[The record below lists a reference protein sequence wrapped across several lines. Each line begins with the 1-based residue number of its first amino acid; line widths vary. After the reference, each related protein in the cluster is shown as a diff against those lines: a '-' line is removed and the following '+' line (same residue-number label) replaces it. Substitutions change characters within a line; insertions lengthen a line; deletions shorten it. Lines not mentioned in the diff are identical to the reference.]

1 MRRRPPPPDTSGLGR
16 NTLLASA
23 GRTPRAD
30 AAYVNPPVA
39 RASTILFPTMAALDA
54 AIAAPDSGLY
64 YGRRGTPGIWA
75 LEDAL
80 TALEPGAAGARLYP
94 SGVAAISTA
103 LLAVLEAGDELL
115 ITDNAY
121 EPTRLFAE
129 QTLKGFGI
137 TPRYFDPRTPDI
149 STYFTSKTR
158 AILLET
164 PGSLTF
170 ELHDLPAITTAARA
184 AGITTIL
191 DNTWATPLRLQPLAL
206 GIDIAMQ
213 ALTKY
218 VGGHSDLMMGAL
230 TATPA
235 LWPRLN
241 RMHHRLG
248 MSVSPDDAALALRG
262 LRTLA
267 LRLDR
272 HEASALTIARWLET
286 HPAVARVLHPG
297 LPSHPDHALFR
308 RDFSGGTGLF
318 GMVLKGGTR
327 AGLAPFIDRLHHFG
341 LGFSWGGYESLALPI
356 DLRGCRSAAPPALEG
371 ALVRLSIGLEDPD
384 DLIADLDQALAHWQK
399 AQP

>member
-1 MRRRPPPPDTSGLGR
+1 
-16 NTLLASA
+16 
-23 GRTPRAD
+23 
-30 AAYVNPPVA
+30 
-39 RASTILFPTMAALDA
+39 
-54 AIAAPDSGLY
+54 
-64 YGRRGTPGIWA
+64 
-75 LEDAL
+75 
-80 TALEPGAAGARLYP
+80 
-94 SGVAAISTA
+94 
-103 LLAVLEAGDELL
+103 
-115 ITDNAY
+115 
-121 EPTRLFAE
+121 
-129 QTLKGFGI
+129 
-137 TPRYFDPRTPDI
+137 
-149 STYFTSKTR
+149 
-158 AILLET
+158 
-164 PGSLTF
+164 
-170 ELHDLPAITTAARA
+170 
-184 AGITTIL
+184 
-191 DNTWATPLRLQPLAL
+191 
-206 GIDIAMQ
+206 
-213 ALTKY
+213 
-218 VGGHSDLMMGAL
+218 
-230 TATPA
+230 
-235 LWPRLN
+235 
-241 RMHHRLG
+241 